1 VGSAGTFALPG
12 RAPSPLAA
20 AAMAATL
27 PAMPSPQSDPGAAC
41 GADAAAHEGCSRGMW
56 AVIEEQLED
65 ELDYY
70 HATLEH
76 MELRVEMEAKVLLRR
91 SGRGGGAEGVPA
103 VGGLQRS
110 LCWHFLHEMTRR
122 SQCPLQC
129 FFQAMHALDD
139 SLAVVPLEQP
149 PENSHILPRA
159 AAVWCIIAKS
169 EGFQHITTS
178 LQMVALCVSEF
189 SKRLGTGVPPILAGD
204 IEREELRLLRA
215 GLPDLHEPTMLQ
227 WIDLV
232 RERFNVVSRG
242 RAGNVFPATAPW
254 MHSVAALA
262 MHSMPSSEE
271 LPPRAIVVAL
281 SGLALVAAGLLRA
294 DTLLP
299 AYVTDA
305 RWRDAL
311 EQVLQG
317 PEERLRDQ
325 DPPELEPRAAIAAL
339 EFATGVPIEEVR
351 SFVPAVVLLVLGA
364 CTAQRQPQEA

>member
-1 VGSAGTFALPG
+1 
-12 RAPSPLAA
+12 
-20 AAMAATL
+20 
-27 PAMPSPQSDPGAAC
+27 
-41 GADAAAHEGCSRGMW
+41 
-56 AVIEEQLED
+56 
-65 ELDYY
+65 
-70 HATLEH
+70 
-76 MELRVEMEAKVLLRR
+76 
-91 SGRGGGAEGVPA
+91 
-103 VGGLQRS
+103 
-110 LCWHFLHEMTRR
+110 MTRR

-262 MHSMPSSEE
+262 MHSMPSSEDPSARE
-271 LPPRAIVVAL
+271 DQEHTRRHPGPLAPAPASSSLGPPPARA
-281 SGLALVAAGLLRA
+281 LASMLDCCLKGNSNEARPRHAECPRSAVSCFGWAQPHQPLRLLTDMRASPAARGGTGYDVLRSS
-294 DTLLP
+294 
-299 AYVTDA
+299 
-305 RWRDAL
+305 
-311 EQVLQG
+311 
-317 PEERLRDQ
+317 
-325 DPPELEPRAAIAAL
+325 AA
-339 EFATGVPIEEVR
+339 
-351 SFVPAVVLLVLGA
+351 
-364 CTAQRQPQEA
+364 